1 MKKVSIN
8 KDKNEYSKLNERIS
22 NTEMKIEE
30 HLLSLSER
38 EKEIRNK
45 QYEIERLALLSK
57 EKESIISL
65 YENELEKHKEKIDK
79 DFSNSRVE
87 YYALNKEIIEEE
99 EKQNNKIKD
108 LEEKIKLVYLQKDKL
123 NKLSSDFHQ
132 QLIQLSLSDERAS
145 TDRSK
150 VNDIVNYLKDTE
162 FINSYSERFYE
173 QVKKVETDLSA
184 VKQKVSEQ
192 ELQNVQMQLN
202 LAQTK
207 SDIANLQKEEVSLRI
222 KFLNQEQKNVSNEQK
237 LTAKIKSSSL
247 IEIKYKK
254 LKKIHKKSHLKL
266 NLKIPRLKKQL
277 NTVEISLQDHLDKI
291 NSTKTDLQNNK
302 SDIKYVKEQ
311 ETRFKADSLI
321 ITKRMKRKTSKYP
334 DELIEVQKEKNKVRS
349 KLEKKKQKYEEKQS
363 LIESLQRKVETLDSK
378 LKISEKCQKLI
389 TEAESDFNI
398 KVEQQELD
406 NKMKFSLFQEDL
418 AQLKKINQK
427 IAEQERTY
435 HQLDAQLYKTRDD
448 SIDQSIKR
456 QFRIKEKEK
465 FNSKTKSELN
475 KEKSKIQEIKDK
487 IDKVNLD
494 IYNNARLLSD
504 VKTNFQH
511 LIGINQ
517 YLEVH
522 KTIATKENELEVIE
536 RTQKMKR
543 KIYELEKK
551 IEQKKIS
558 NETRRSFINKLSTN
572 YFNVANT
579 YGIRQDSN
587 NIIIYP
593 TESFSWIE
601 SYFAKMKKVLFS
613 IQTEIKFW
621 NQKCPIP
628 QETLL
633 RQWYDKVNA

>member
-150 VNDIVNYLKDTE
+150 VNDIVSYLKDTE

-173 QVKKVETDLSA
+173 QVKKVETDLSS

-222 KFLNQEQKNVSNEQK
+222 KFLNQEQKNVAYEQK

-254 LKKIHKKSHLKL
+254 LKKIHKKSQLKL
-266 NLKIPRLKKQL
+266 NLKMPRLKKQL
-277 NTVEISLQDHLDKI
+277 NAVEISLQDHLDKI

-311 ETRFKADSLI
+311 EARFKADSLI

-334 DELIEVQKEKNKVRS
+334 DELIEVQKEKNKVKS

-448 SIDQSIKR
+448 LIDQSIKR
-456 QFRIKEKEK
+456 QFRVKEKEK
-465 FNSKTKSELN
+465 YNSKTKSELN

-494 IYNNARLLSD
+494 IYNNTRLLSD

-572 YFNVANT
+572 YFNVADT

>member
-150 VNDIVNYLKDTE
+150 VNDIVSYLKDTE

-173 QVKKVETDLSA
+173 QVKKVETDLSS

-222 KFLNQEQKNVSNEQK
+222 KFLNQEQKNVAYEQK

-254 LKKIHKKSHLKL
+254 LKKIHKRSQLKL

-277 NTVEISLQDHLDKI
+277 NAVEISLQDHLDKI

-311 ETRFKADSLI
+311 ESRFKADSLI

-448 SIDQSIKR
+448 LIEQSIKR
-456 QFRIKEKEK
+456 QFRVKEKEK
-465 FNSKTKSELN
+465 FNSKTKTELN

-494 IYNNARLLSD
+494 IYNNTRLLSD

-572 YFNVANT
+572 YFNVADT

>member
-222 KFLNQEQKNVSNEQK
+222 KFLNQEQKNVSYEQK

-448 SIDQSIKR
+448 LIDQSIKR

-494 IYNNARLLSD
+494 IYNNTRLLSD

>member
-87 YYALNKEIIEEE
+87 YYALNKEIVEEE

-222 KFLNQEQKNVSNEQK
+222 KFLNQEQKNVSYEQK

-448 SIDQSIKR
+448 LIDQSIKR

-494 IYNNARLLSD
+494 IYNNTRLLSD

-558 NETRRSFINKLSTN
+558 NETHRSFINKLSTN

-633 RQWYDKVNA
+633 RQWYDKVNT

>member
-448 SIDQSIKR
+448 LIDQSIKR